1 MRRQYTAAVSERP
14 EARPR
19 AAVYPGSFDPI
30 TLGHVEIIERATKMF
45 DTVIVAVGQHPTKQ
59 GWFPPDERVRLV
71 EESVEHLPGVRVER
85 FSGLVVEFCRAQGAG
100 MIVRG
105 LRAMGD
111 FESEF
116 QMALANR
123 DLAPTIETV
132 FLVPSPDRM
141 FVSSSLVREIAT
153 HGGDFERYLTPP
165 VARAVHQ
172 RLQHG

>member
-1 MRRQYTAAVSERP
+1 VSERP
-14 EARPR
+14 TSTLRS
-19 AAVYPGSFDPI
+19 AVYPGSFDPI
-30 TLGHVEIIERATKMF
+30 TLGHVEILERATKMF
-45 DTVIVAVGQHPTKQ
+45 DTVIVAVGQHPSKP

-71 EESVEHLPGVRVER
+71 EASVEHLPAVRVQR
-85 FSGLVVEFCRAQGAG
+85 FSGLVVEFCRAEHASV
-100 MIVRG
+100 IIRG

-111 FESEF
+111 FEAEF

-141 FVSSSLVREIAT
+141 FVSSSLVREIAS
-153 HGGDFERYLTPP
+153 HGGDFERYVTAP

-172 RLQHG
+172 RMRNG

>member
-1 MRRQYTAAVSERP
+1 MTTRS
-14 EARPR
+14 
-19 AAVYPGSFDPI
+19 AVYPGSFDPI
-30 TLGHVEIIERATKMF
+30 TLGHIEIIERAANMF
-45 DTVIVAVGQHPTKQ
+45 ETVIVGIGQHPTKT
-59 GWFPPDERVRLV
+59 GWFSPDERVRLV
-71 EESVEHLPGVRVER
+71 EASVEHLPGVRVQS
-85 FSGLVVEFCRAQGAG
+85 FTGLVVEFCKNVGAS

-111 FESEF
+111 FEAEF

-141 FVSSSLVREIAT
+141 YVSSSLVREIAG
-153 HGGDFERYLTPP
+153 HGGDFERYVTPA

-172 RLQHG
+172 RMRNG